1 MVRDAIKDYVFAGAS
16 GEIVDGL
23 KSLVGEPVKFERGME
38 GNNGVVSE
46 RGRHTIAIQGS
57 CGEGSGVDSVGY
69 LLHSALFLE
78 TLEQIQEG
86 AISLIL
92 LIELTRLVE
101 RKEGRGLGKLGKGQ
115 AHLKFSHNT
124 YLAYYKWLFMSMYEN

>member
-1 MVRDAIKDYVFAGAS
+1 MVRDAVKDYIPAGAS

-38 GNNGVVSE
+38 GNDGVVPE
-46 RGRHTIAIQGS
+46 RGWHTIPIEGG

-69 LLHSALFLE
+69 LPHAALFFK
-78 TLEQIQEG
+78 TLEQIQKG
-86 AISLIL
+86 AILLIL

-101 RKEGRGLGKLGKGQ
+101 RKEGRGLGKLGKG
-115 AHLKFSHNT
+115 
-124 YLAYYKWLFMSMYEN
+124 